1 VVGQI
6 ENSLAGIF
14 LHEDFRDYFG
24 KKGWRVFAD
33 KKVGSQHLLRLEYS
47 QFTYRSMRTNSN
59 FAGSLFGKNKKYRP
73 NPAVPEGEE
82 NAVKISFL
90 FDKRDNPY
98 FPLSGWFMQGS
109 FETTGGDF
117 NTNGLFVDATVFQP
131 TVSTHRIVLRTF
143 FGLRQG
149 SIQPQHLMTIGGVG
163 SLRAYRD
170 RIRSGQNFFLASL
183 NYEFGGSLLQNTFL
197 RKLPLLDTASF
208 ALFADV
214 GDAWS
219 HAAPKNALFDE
230 LSQADLLTDV
240 GLSFLL
246 MDGFFRIDVAK
257 ALAQESKDWRITFR
271 LFNKY

>member
-1 VVGQI
+1 MVGQI